1 MAKQKSP
8 DNEAGEARKEVETGN
23 RKCFVVTPI
32 GADSSS
38 TRRAADGLINAV
50 MKPVLNR
57 LGFETVVAHEI
68 ASPGSITRQVVEHIV
83 YDELVI
89 ANLTE
94 LNPNVMYELAVRHC
108 VGLPIVVL
116 AESGTRLPFDISD
129 ERTVFFQNDMHGVVE
144 LAPRLEVAIQA
155 ALMAE
160 EPDNPVYRVTQTR
173 VLREAAESDDA
184 QSFLIKKLDYIESF
198 ISDVKLRG
206 FVPVPPPQVVT
217 VPSIS
222 QLESSFINYMVQISA
237 SDVDVS
243 MVRDTLALLPGVI
256 SVAPVVSA
264 SYRYNFKVI
273 ASNTMSPKLFND
285 IEKLIGSPINL
296 LSNGGASNK
305 YSPVPDWR
313 D

>member
-1 MAKQKSP
+1 
-8 DNEAGEARKEVETGN
+8 
-23 RKCFVVTPI
+23 
-32 GADSSS
+32 
-38 TRRAADGLINAV
+38 
-50 MKPVLNR
+50 
-57 LGFETVVAHEI
+57 
-68 ASPGSITRQVVEHIV
+68 
-83 YDELVI
+83 
-89 ANLTE
+89 
-94 LNPNVMYELAVRHC
+94 
-108 VGLPIVVL
+108 
-116 AESGTRLPFDISD
+116 
-129 ERTVFFQNDMHGVVE
+129 
-144 LAPRLEVAIQA
+144 
-155 ALMAE
+155 MAE